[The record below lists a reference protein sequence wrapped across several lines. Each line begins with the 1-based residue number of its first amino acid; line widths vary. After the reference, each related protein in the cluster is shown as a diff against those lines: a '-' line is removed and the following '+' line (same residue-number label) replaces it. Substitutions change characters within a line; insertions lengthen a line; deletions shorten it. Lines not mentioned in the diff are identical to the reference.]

1 MRYSSPALLDHL
13 ASAYVLGTLRG
24 RARNRFERLMRDR
37 ADVRLLVGQWQNRV
51 HQLAGSIPPVQPSQ
65 RVWRNI
71 QQHISRPAAA
81 RSAAQVPQQAAPGF
95 WSWLKGGALIGSGF
109 AAAMLMVL
117 LQPLSFISVDRI
129 AQQAEKLPQSYVGLL
144 LDETGA
150 PAVLASSVRQG
161 KTLTLKMLKP
171 VAAPA
176 GAQLVLW
183 ALPTEGAPFKVGV
196 IPPGIPVRSS
206 GTIELAD
213 TSEKLFAKVPRL
225 IVTAELVNPAPAAPS
240 TPPLLSGH
248 CVKLW

>member
-1 MRYSSPALLDHL
+1 MRYTDPALLDHL

-24 RARNRFERLMRDR
+24 RARSRFERLMRDR
-37 ADVRLLVGQWQNRV
+37 ADLRLLVGQWQNRV
-51 HQLAGSIPPVQPSQ
+51 HKLAAPIAPVQPSQ

-71 QQHISRPAAA
+71 QQQIKQPAKPASTAQAQQPAA
-81 RSAAQVPQQAAPGF
+81 SGL
-95 WSWLKGGALIGSGF
+95 WSWLKGGALIGGGF

-144 LDETGA
+144 LDDTGA

-176 GAQLVLW
+176 GTQLVLW

-196 IPPGIPVRSS
+196 IPPGIPVRAS

-213 TSEKLFAKVPRL
+213 SSEKLFAKVPKL
-225 IVTAELVNPAPAAPS
+225 MVTAEPANPVPAAPS

>member
-1 MRYSSPALLDHL
+1 MRYTNPALLDHL

-24 RARNRFERLMRDR
+24 RARSRFERLMRDR

-51 HQLAGSIPPVQPSQ
+51 HKLAASVPPAQPSQ

-71 QQHISRPAAA
+71 QQQIKQPAKPE
-81 RSAAQVPQQAAPGF
+81 SAAQAPAVSGF
-95 WSWLKGGALIGSGF
+95 WSWLKGGALIGGGF

-144 LDETGA
+144 LDDAGA

-176 GAQLVLW
+176 GTQLVLW

-196 IPPGIPVRSS
+196 IPAGIPVRSS

-213 TSEKLFAKVPRL
+213 TSEKLFAKVPKL
-225 IVTAELVNPAPAAPS
+225 MVTAEPVSPAPAAPS

>member
-1 MRYSSPALLDHL
+1 MRYSNPALLDHL

-24 RARNRFERLMRDR
+24 RARSRFERLMRER
-37 ADVRLLVGQWQNRV
+37 ADVRVLVGQWQNRV
-51 HQLAGSIPPVQPSQ
+51 HKLAASVPPAQPSQ

-71 QQHISRPAAA
+71 AQQIKQPAKPQ
-81 RSAAQVPQQAAPGF
+81 SAAQPPQSAVSGL
-95 WSWLKGGALIGSGF
+95 WGWLKGGALIGSGF
-109 AAAMLMVL
+109 AVAMLMVL

-144 LDETGA
+144 LDESGA

-176 GAQLVLW
+176 GTQLVLW

-196 IPPGIPVRSS
+196 IPPNIPLRAS

-213 TSEKLFAKVPRL
+213 TSEKLFAKVPKL
-225 IVTAELVNPAPAAPS
+225 MVTAEPVSPESVAPS
-240 TPPLLSGH
+240 TAPLLSGH